1 MAEHRNTYAGNPL
14 DRAAAQRRDED
25 WIRARLADESTR
37 LLPLRQLSV
46 PFVERGG
53 SLRLAWAPLSGLD
66 DADPESFPVL
76 LGVDR
81 TTGGADGAARF
92 AINVPDAD
100 DPPAALNLPP
110 GAAFT
115 DLREAS
121 GALHGD
127 DAGIAAQARSLID
140 WHARNRHCA
149 VCGARSAPV
158 QGGIF
163 RKCTDCPAEHF
174 PRTDPVVITVVH
186 DGGRCLLGRQASW
199 PAGMFSAL
207 AGFIDHGE
215 SIEDAVRRE
224 VREEAGIEVRAIRYH
239 SSQPWPF
246 PASLM
251 IGCLAEAETA
261 AIAMD
266 EFEMD
271 DVRWFS
277 RSEII
282 EALSGPAASITGA
295 PARGGALSLPGPT
308 AIAHTLVRAW
318 ADPAG

>member
-1 MAEHRNTYAGNPL
+1 MPEHRNTFAGNPL
-14 DRAAAQRRDED
+14 DRVAAERRDER
-25 WIRARLADESTR
+25 WIRARLADASSR
-37 LLPLRQLSV
+37 LLPLHRLSV

-53 SLRLAWAPLSGLD
+53 VLRLAWAPVSDLE

-76 LGVDR
+76 LGVDQ
-81 TTGGADGAARF
+81 GAARF
-92 AINVPDAD
+92 AINVSAAAD
-100 DPPAALNLPP
+100 PLAVLELPS
-110 GAAFT
+110 GARFA

-121 GALHGD
+121 ARLDGG

-140 WHARNRHCA
+140 WHARHRHCA
-149 VCGARSAPV
+149 VCGERTMPV

-163 RKCTDCPAEHF
+163 RKCIVCPAEHF
-174 PRTDPVVITVVH
+174 PRTDPVVITVVN
-186 DGGRCLLGRQASW
+186 DGERCLLGRQASW

-207 AGFIDHGE
+207 AGFIDQGE

-251 IGCLAEAETA
+251 IGCHADAETS
-261 AIAMD
+261 AIQMD

-277 RSEII
+277 RAEVL
-282 EALSGPAASITGA
+282 EALDGPAASIVGA

-318 ADPAG
+318 AEGID

>member
-1 MAEHRNTYAGNPL
+1 MPIVDDAG
-14 DRAAAQRRDED
+14 
-25 WIRARLADESTR
+25 T
-37 LLPLRQLSV
+37 
-46 PFVERGG
+46 
-53 SLRLAWAPLSGLD
+53 LRLAWAPVSDLE

-76 LGVDR
+76 LGVD
-81 TTGGADGAARF
+81 DESGAARF
-92 AINVPDAD
+92 AINVSGAL
-100 DPPAALNLPP
+100 DPLAALDLPD
-110 GAAFT
+110 GAAFA

-121 GALHGD
+121 VTLDAD

-140 WHARNRHCA
+140 WHSRNRHCA

-158 QGGIF
+158 QGGIS
-163 RKCTDCPAEHF
+163 RTCVECSAEHF
-174 PRTDPVVITVVH
+174 PRTDPVVITVVN
-186 DGGRCLLGRQASW
+186 DGRRCLLGRQASW

-251 IGCLAEAETA
+251 IGCHADAETS
-261 AIAMD
+261 AIDMD

-271 DVRWFS
+271 DVQWFT
-277 RSEII
+277 RDEIM
-282 EALSGPAASITGA
+282 EALEGPPATIVGE
-295 PARGGALSLPGPT
+295 PARGGALSLPGPM
-308 AIAHTLVRAW
+308 AIAHTLIRAW
-318 ADPAG
+318 AVSSG